1 MAVTMPILVLPETSP
16 ILEKR
21 VGLSPACLQ
30 VEYLPNKYS
39 QSPKT
44 KDRSALRRRAGPRR
58 YRVISLAMLF
68 VASMLPASMLI
79 AHASAAPSGKY
90 FDHVVTIL
98 MENNDLPSVLAQG
111 PYQAGLANQYTLSKG
126 YSGVSH
132 PSEPN
137 YAAMISGQ
145 IGVNQNDGLCCGQDN
160 HQNIVDNLESHGL
173 TWKAFAEDLTT
184 GDCTGGGIDT
194 DHFPF
199 LYFSDITS
207 SSSRCGNLV
216 GATASGDQEVIDA
229 LNASGNWPNYVW
241 LTPNV
246 SNDAHGTSIGFGDSY
261 LAGIVP
267 KILASTVFKT
277 QRAALFIV
285 YDEGNDV
292 SCSSGGPDCVYASW
306 SGPTA
311 KKGFTSNT
319 AYTHYSY
326 LHTIEDNWG
335 LPTLASDD
343 GGAPVMSEF
352 FTGNSGSSFG
362 GALQWLP
369 VLLIIAAVVVAAV
382 LISVKI
388 LPASKRR
395 RQRGS

>member
-1 MAVTMPILVLPETSP
+1 LI
-16 ILEKR
+16 
-21 VGLSPACLQ
+21 
-30 VEYLPNKYS
+30 
-39 QSPKT
+39 
-44 KDRSALRRRAGPRR
+44 RRAGQQQ
-58 YRVISLAMLF
+58 YHVILLAVLLF
-68 VASMLPASMLI
+68 ASVFQASTLVS
-79 AHASAAPSGKY
+79 HASAPSGKY

-111 PYQAGLANQYTLSKG
+111 QYQAGLANQYTLAKG

-145 IGVNQNDGLCCGQDN
+145 IGVNKDDGLCCGQDS
-160 HQNIVDNLESHGL
+160 HQNLVDSLESHGL

-184 GDCTGGGIDT
+184 GDCAGGGIDT

-199 LYFSDITS
+199 LFFSDITNNP
-207 SSSRCGNLV
+207 SRCNNLV
-216 GATASGDQEVIDA
+216 GATASSDQELMDA

-241 LTPNV
+241 LTPNI
-246 SNDAHGTSIGFGDSY
+246 SNDAHDTSIRYGDTY

-267 KILASTVFKT
+267 KILGSTVFKT

-292 SCSSGGPDCVYASW
+292 SCSSGGSDCVYASW

-311 KKGFTSNT
+311 KKGFTSTT

-335 LPTLASDD
+335 LQPLNSADSK
-343 GGAPVMSEF
+343 AAVMSEF
-352 FTGNSGSSFG
+352 FTGSSFFTG
-362 GALQWLP
+362 TGQWLIL
-369 VLLIIAAVVVAAV
+369 VILAAVVSAAV
-382 LISVKI
+382 LIGWKIMPSKTTRRARRSPRKHASPSPVSSV
-388 LPASKRR
+388 
-395 RQRGS
+395 

>member
-1 MAVTMPILVLPETSP
+1 MLVSPETFP
-16 ILEKR
+16 VLVGR
-21 VGLSPACLQ
+21 VGSSPACLQ
-30 VEYLPNKYS
+30 VEDRPNRTS
-39 QSPKT
+39 QVPKKT
-44 KDRSALRRRAGPRR
+44 EDWSALIGTVGQQR
-58 YRVISLAMLF
+58 YHVILLAVLLFTSLF
-68 VASMLPASMLI
+68 QASTLI
-79 AHASAAPSGKY
+79 AHASAPSGKY
-90 FDHVVTIL
+90 FDHVVTVL

-111 PYQAGLANQYTLSKG
+111 QYQAGLAQQYTLAKG

-145 IGVNQNDGLCCGQDN
+145 IGVNKDDGLCCGQDN
-160 HQNIVDNLESHGL
+160 HQNLVDSLESHGL

-199 LYFSDITS
+199 IYFSDITNS
-207 SSSRCGNLV
+207 PSRCNNLV
-216 GATASGDQEVIDA
+216 SATASSDQELIDA

-241 LTPNV
+241 LTPNI
-246 SNDAHGTSIGFGDSY
+246 SNDAHDTSIGFGDAY

-267 KILASTVFKT
+267 KILGSSVFKS

-306 SGPTA
+306 SGPTS
-311 KKGFTSNT
+311 KKGFTSST

-335 LPTLASDD
+335 LSTLASNDA
-343 GGAPVMSEF
+343 GAPIMSEF
-352 FTGNSGSSFG
+352 FNGYNGSGTAG
-362 GALQWLP
+362 ILQYWP
-369 VLLIIAAVVVAAV
+369 VLLIIVAVIAAAV

-388 LPASKRR
+388 MPASKRR
-395 RQRGS
+395 RQRSS

>member
-1 MAVTMPILVLPETSP
+1 MIGRDGQQRYHVILLAVLLFTS
-16 ILEKR
+16 
-21 VGLSPACLQ
+21 VFQ
-30 VEYLPNKYS
+30 
-39 QSPKT
+39 
-44 KDRSALRRRAGPRR
+44 
-58 YRVISLAMLF
+58 
-68 VASMLPASMLI
+68 ASTLI
-79 AHASAAPSGKY
+79 AHASAPSGKY

-111 PYQAGLANQYTLSKG
+111 QYQAGLAQQYTLAKG

-145 IGVNQNDGLCCGQDN
+145 IGVNKDDGLCCGQDN
-160 HQNIVDNLESHGL
+160 HQNLVDSLESHGL

-184 GDCTGGGIDT
+184 GDCAGGGIDT

-199 LYFSDITS
+199 IYFSDITNS
-207 SSSRCGNLV
+207 PSRCNNLV
-216 GATASGDQEVIDA
+216 GATASSDQELIDA

-241 LTPNV
+241 LTPNL
-246 SNDAHGTSIGFGDSY
+246 SNDAHDTSIGYADTY

-267 KILASTVFKT
+267 KIMGSTVFKT

-306 SGPTA
+306 TGPMA

-343 GGAPVMSEF
+343 AGAPVMSEF
-352 FTGNSGSSFG
+352 FNGYNGSGIVG
-362 GALQWLP
+362 ILQYWP
-369 VLLIIAAVVVAAV
+369 VLLIIVAVVAAAV

-388 LPASKRR
+388 MPASKRR